1 MISVRTTQKFWSEI
15 SMQRQ
20 EENIYSNQE
29 LGTSLHETSGDNGI
43 TEVSYIKVCQEYN
56 VTTLQNS

>member
-1 MISVRTTQKFWSEI
+1 
-15 SMQRQ
+15 MQRQ

-29 LGTSLHETSGDNGI
+29 LGTSLHETSGEIGI
-43 TEVSYIKVCQEYN
+43 TEVSYIKVCQEY

>member
-1 MISVRTTQKFWSEI
+1 
-15 SMQRQ
+15 MQRQ